1 MQRKKIAALQKQNYR
16 LKKVINLEL
25 LIKNLKSEKFL
36 SDSAAGVLSVSNLKQ
51 YCTIKSVI

>member
-1 MQRKKIAALQKQNYR
+1 MKKNSSTTKTKLSF
-16 LKKVINLEL
+16 KKVINLEL